1 MIEKLQVVQNKVVR
15 FVLDLGPRS
24 RINWDI
30 LDKVNMRSVTD
41 RVRQLRINH
50 VFNIFHGHAPEY
62 LCANFNLNNN
72 LTRGATNLFFLV
84 SNENTSLLVIKI
96 VFFIMLLLTR
106 TICYSISKI
115 FLTSLHSNQQL
126 TII

>member
-72 LTRGATNLFFLV
+72 LTRGATN
-84 SNENTSLLVIKI
+84 
-96 VFFIMLLLTR
+96 
-106 TICYSISKI
+106 
-115 FLTSLHSNQQL
+115 
-126 TII
+126 